1 MLVVP
6 LLQGYVG
13 GSWEETRVG
22 VEYGLVLGLVTTRVS
37 VAVLVRSFVE
47 VAGFVVLKGVVTAGG
62 WYQVGVLFRGKL
74 DVRVR
79 VGVEEAGVVLA
90 YTGGVNVL
98 LTRDEYPVDSKD

>member
-47 VAGFVVLKGVVTAGG
+47 VAGFVVLKGVVTAGV
-62 WYQVGVLFRGKL
+62 WYQVGVLFRGEL

-90 YTGGVNVL
+90 YTGGVNVP